1 MHGDPLASLDVIDG
15 LGKRL
20 RALRLAGGL
29 TGEQVADALGWSQ
42 AKVSRFESGRIGIT
56 VPDLVALLDHLGAP
70 GSVRAELLARAAAGD
85 GQVWAVRHGSAPE
98 RQAVVADVEQG
109 LKRVREHHPLVV
121 PGLLQTPAYTLAMA
135 RAAGY
140 PKAESL
146 AAGRSQRGE
155 AAKLGGM
162 QYEAL
167 MDARSLTRHA
177 GGVEVAA
184 EQAER
189 LLKVMKEPNVRL
201 SVLPETHDARAL
213 ALSPFALYDFHDPE
227 VPPLVLVETTFVDVF
242 HTSGDDV
249 AAFERLWHDLSATAL
264 SAKETRAWLQAVRD
278 GEG

>member
-1 MHGDPLASLDVIDG
+1 MCLRDRRTATGDVLTVAMLRGQTLAQWVACAD
-15 LGKRL
+15 
-20 RALRLAGGL
+20 RLAQAFDAPVCRVTAVPGRPQRL
-29 TGEQVADALGWSQ
+29 LLSFPTRDALGVVV
-42 AKVSRFESGRIGIT
+42 APLPP
-56 VPDLVALLDHLGAP
+56 VPLDALDLEAVPVARAEDGTTYAMPVLYAHTLVAGETGAGK
-70 GSVRAELLARAAAGD
+70 GSVLWSVLA
-85 GQVWAVRHGSAPE
+85 
-98 RQAVVADVEQG
+98 G
-109 LKRVREHHPLVV
+109 L
-121 PGLLQTPAYTLAMA
+121 GPAIQMCI
-135 RAAGY
+135 RD
-140 PKAESL
+140 
-146 AAGRSQRGE
+146 R
-155 AAKLGGM
+155 
-162 QYEAL
+162 YEAL